1 MKIISKFK
9 DYYDYLVGIYGED
22 PNLVLDR
29 RKTDKIDVSFL
40 TCNVVEIY
48 IGGYKIQ
55 GFAHNG
61 KIYYGD
67 DIKRFKY
74 NREKIYSALYKL
86 YPNKSKENYVEIEIN
101 RNIVDICTTIE
112 IDEKNYNKK
121 YDCPILVYIGRN
133 FGDDKDFLRNC
144 KLDEFNLNT
153 FIDAETVYMY
163 ISDFLSKQ
171 KTEKENHNDNRN
183 DVQKLE
189 SFGFDKKTSFRGK

>member
-22 PNLVLDR
+22 SNLVLDR
-29 RKTDKIDVSFL
+29 RKTDKIDVSCLNDTIIEF
-40 TCNVVEIY
+40 Y

-55 GFAHNG
+55 GFAHDS

-74 NREKIYSALYKL
+74 NRKKTYSALYNL
-86 YPNKSKENYVEIEIN
+86 YPNKNKENYVEIEIN
-101 RNIVDICTTIE
+101 RNIVDVCTTIE

-121 YDCPILVYIGRN
+121 YDCPILVYINRK
-133 FGDDKDFLRNC
+133 FGDDKDFLKYC
-144 KLDEFNLNT
+144 KLDEFNLNS
-153 FIDAETVYMY
+153 FIDPTVIYQY
-163 ISDFLSKQ
+163 IYDFLSKQ
-171 KTEKENHNDNRN
+171 KTEKENQIDNRN